1 VATDGAEA
9 VMLRDQ
15 PILIALIA
23 KPGELVPIIARN
35 DPIPAAKAIQA
46 DVVQHRAA
54 IEIYIL

>member
-1 VATDGAEA
+1 
-9 VMLRDQ
+9 MLRDQ

-23 KPGELVPIIARN
+23 KSGELVPIIARN